1 MGIKALNLNLNWGY
15 APQFSRKILMKNAII
30 ALFIVTF
37 YSASFADDLSNR
49 VKVGMSKSEIVS
61 VFGENPDGEDCTAI
75 LTVSKCSLIWKK
87 GLISK
92 TTYTVTTV
100 ADRVVAVSVQSGKIL
115 GL

>member
-1 MGIKALNLNLNWGY
+1 
-15 APQFSRKILMKNAII
+15 MKNTII
-30 ALFIVTF
+30 ALLIATLS
-37 YSASFADDLSNR
+37 SASFADDLSNR
-49 VKVGMSKSEIVS
+49 VKVGMNKSEVAS
-61 VFGENPDGEDCTAI
+61 VFGENPDGEDCTTI
-75 LTVSKCSLIWKK
+75 LAVSKCSLVWKK